1 MVLRAMVSIT
11 QKCVLGA
18 VDRCCARQ
26 TGHPLL
32 SGEGD
37 NTALVTESS
46 GDLTPYRVRYR
57 GL

>member
-1 MVLRAMVSIT
+1 MVSIT

-37 NTALVTESS
+37 NTALVMESS
-46 GDLTPYRVRYR
+46 GDLSPYRVRYR